1 MLNSQT
7 YDPDYIYSHT
17 LYTRGFPDNSGGKES
32 ACSAWDPSSI
42 PGSGRLAGE
51 EIGHPL
57 QHSWASLVAQL
68 VKNPPAMWET
78 WVWSLGWEDT
88 LEKGK
93 VSHSSILAWRIP
105 WTVQS
110 MGSQSQTWLSNLHFF
125 CMQIYSHVNSPEYLP
140 PCMNI
145 HTTEI
150 IILLYY
156 TLMHTLPYKFT
167 HIVKYTHILTLSE
180 ANNVHIFTH
189 RREHT

>member
-1 MLNSQT
+1 MLMLNSQT

-32 ACSAWDPSSI
+32 ACNAWDPSSI
-42 PGSGRLAGE
+42 PGSGRSAGE

-68 VKNPPAMWET
+68 VKNPPAMWKT

-105 WTVQS
+105 WTVQA

-125 CMQIYSHVNSPEYLP
+125 CMQIYSHANSPEYLP

-145 HTTEI
+145 HTHYRNYYPP
-150 IILLYY
+150 IL
-156 TLMHTLPYKFT
+156 
-167 HIVKYTHILTLSE
+167 YTHAYTSIQIHSHSQIYP
-180 ANNVHIFTH
+180 HINSL
-189 RREHT
+189 RGK